1 MSDNNIQIEIDG
13 NNLSDYIDGSVSIQL
28 DQFCN
33 SFNFTTTKSL
43 VGEYNIF
50 PEETCR
56 IFINGKVAITGVI
69 DSVSPSEDAD
79 SSTVSVSG
87 RDRTCDVVD
96 SDLPI
101 GISLSGN
108 FTLQTV
114 IEKILTALGL
124 TDIKVV
130 NEIDDLRSFTSAD
143 IVSAEVDKN
152 CFDFINEYAQKVSA
166 LLVTNAEGNIV
177 ITRAGSKR
185 YSDKLLNDI
194 GNEDNNIISSSAG
207 YDYSQRYNKYIVYS
221 QSNTNTQTSNVSISN
236 VAQKGIA
243 IDDEIRPSRVMVQ
256 KANNACSSENCE
268 EIATLEAN
276 IRRANSLKYS
286 CEVYGFETN
295 DGNLW
300 EVNRLIQVYD
310 IDADIDSELLIKGIT
325 FNMGS
330 SGSTTSIELALA
342 DAYTL
347 QASMDEVNGR
357 TNKTKTAK
365 KKKSKK
371 SEKKKSKKSEKQLSD
386 AEMKEILG
394 F

>member
-33 SFNFTTTKSL
+33 SFSFTTTKSL

-87 RDRTCDVVD
+87 RDRTCDIVD

-114 IEKILTALGL
+114 IEKVLTALGL
-124 TDIKVV
+124 TDIKVI

-194 GNEDNNIISSSAG
+194 GNKDNNIISSSAG

-243 IDDEIRPSRVMVQ
+243 IDDEIRESRVMVM

-357 TNKTKTAK
+357 TNKTKSAK
-365 KKKSKK
+365 KEKGKK
-371 SEKKKSKKSEKQLSD
+371 SEKSGTQLSD

>member
-33 SFNFTTTKSL
+33 SFNFTTSKSL

-114 IEKILTALGL
+114 IEKVLTALGL

-194 GNEDNNIISSSAG
+194 GNDDNNIISSSAG

-243 IDDEIRPSRVMVQ
+243 IDDEIRESRVMVM

-310 IDADIDSELLIKGIT
+310 IDADIDSELLIKGLT
-325 FNMGS
+325 FNMGD

-357 TNKTKTAK
+357 TNKTKSAK
-365 KKKSKK
+365 KKKGKK
-371 SEKKKSKKSEKQLSD
+371 SEKSGTQLSD

>member
-1 MSDNNIQIEIDG
+1 M
-13 NNLSDYIDGSVSIQL
+13 
-28 DQFCN
+28 
-33 SFNFTTTKSL
+33 
-43 VGEYNIF
+43 
-50 PEETCR
+50 
-56 IFINGKVAITGVI
+56 
-69 DSVSPSEDAD
+69 
-79 SSTVSVSG
+79 
-87 RDRTCDVVD
+87 
-96 SDLPI
+96 
-101 GISLSGN
+101 
-108 FTLQTV
+108 
-114 IEKILTALGL
+114 
-124 TDIKVV
+124 
-130 NEIDDLRSFTSAD
+130 
-143 IVSAEVDKN
+143 
-152 CFDFINEYAQKVSA
+152 
-166 LLVTNAEGNIV
+166 
-177 ITRAGSKR
+177 
-185 YSDKLLNDI
+185 NDI

>member
-114 IEKILTALGL
+114 IEKVLTALGL

-243 IDDEIRPSRVMVQ
+243 IDDEIRESRVMVM

-371 SEKKKSKKSEKQLSD
+371 SEKQLSD

>member
-33 SFNFTTTKSL
+33 SFNFTTSKSL

-101 GISLSGN
+101 GISLSGD

-114 IEKILTALGL
+114 IEKVLTALGL

-194 GNEDNNIISSSAG
+194 GNDDNNIISSSAG

-243 IDDEIRPSRVMVQ
+243 IDDEIRESRVMVM

-310 IDADIDSELLIKGIT
+310 IDADIDSELLIKGLT
-325 FNMGS
+325 FNMGD

-357 TNKTKTAK
+357 TNKTKSAK
-365 KKKSKK
+365 KEKGKK
-371 SEKKKSKKSEKQLSD
+371 SEKSGTQLSD

>member
-33 SFNFTTTKSL
+33 SFNFTTSKSL

-101 GISLSGN
+101 GISLSGD

-114 IEKILTALGL
+114 IEKVLTALGL

-194 GNEDNNIISSSAG
+194 GNDDNNIISSSAG

-243 IDDEIRPSRVMVQ
+243 IDDEIRESRVMVM

-310 IDADIDSELLIKGIT
+310 IDADIDSELLIKGLT
-325 FNMGS
+325 FNMGD

-357 TNKTKTAK
+357 TNKTKSAK
-365 KKKSKK
+365 KKKG
-371 SEKKKSKKSEKQLSD
+371 KKSEKQLSD